1 MSGLA
6 DAGGTLTFLPSK
18 ADEVIRKGD
27 IYGFWAAG
35 GGGFGDPRLR
45 PAEKVAD
52 DVRQGYVSVESAAR
66 DYCVICDA
74 AGRLDVEATESAR
87 ADVPAA

>member
-1 MSGLA
+1 
-6 DAGGTLTFLPSK
+6 
-18 ADEVIRKGD
+18 
-27 IYGFWAAG
+27 
-35 GGGFGDPRLR
+35 
-45 PAEKVAD
+45 
-52 DVRQGYVSVESAAR
+52 VSVESAAR